1 MIGNWCRED
10 GTKMGSLCERR
21 GGQAGMRVAGLTA
34 NCDAMGSSLMLKRG
48 IGGSG
53 GGG

>member
-1 MIGNWCRED
+1 MRG
-10 GTKMGSLCERR
+10 ERFGGG

-34 NCDAMGSSLMLKRG
+34 NCDAMGSSLMLKSG